1 MRTRITQDDINTML
15 CAVERPNLT
24 FSVSYELSWQ
34 RIGPR
39 ELNVEVG
46 RLEGKI
52 QSVFTTFFT
61 RSAAQLHSN
70 VCVYDGLG
78 LGGFVNDFKNVKADQ
93 SERPPLTNLSKETER
108 SEDTKYPR
116 WHKHFVSGCLLRVDT
131 GAIRCPRSATR
142 RSLSLMN
149 DQWNA
154 IFRGRGT
161 NYRLTFVFMTA
172 WA

>member
-78 LGGFVNDFKNVKADQ
+78 LGGFVNDFKNDKADQ
-93 SERPPLTNLSKETER
+93 STLSAYTKLNKETES
-108 SEDTKYPR
+108 SEDTRCPR
-116 WHKHFVSGCLLRVDT
+116 WHKHFVSGWHLSLNLFCTMLSKSKLH
-131 GAIRCPRSATR
+131 
-142 RSLSLMN
+142 SLSCP
-149 DQWNA
+149 
-154 IFRGRGT
+154 T
-161 NYRLTFVFMTA
+161 K
-172 WA
+172 